1 MDKTELGKINKFS
14 WKIGDL
20 KAIKKADK
28 LGVPKLSKLI
38 KKQKKA

>member
-1 MDKTELGKINKFS
+1 MDKTELGKSNKFS
-14 WKIGDL
+14 WKMGDI
-20 KAIKKADK
+20 KIIKKNDK